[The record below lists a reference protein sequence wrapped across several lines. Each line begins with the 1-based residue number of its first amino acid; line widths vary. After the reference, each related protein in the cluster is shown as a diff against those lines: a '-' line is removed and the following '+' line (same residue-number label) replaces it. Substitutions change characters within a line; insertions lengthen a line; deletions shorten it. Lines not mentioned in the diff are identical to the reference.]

1 MPHLTLRAGA
11 VAVGVLAGG
20 AVAGVLAWALET
32 QSYNIWGAVIVVP
45 PVIALN
51 AVLIWHVSR
60 RNVEP
65 WLSTVMGM
73 ALAAKVAGALTRY
86 FVAYVVYNGVADAE
100 GYNLYAAAN
109 YGLWREGFIA
119 WEWGGKQGTQ
129 YMQLITTA
137 IYTAIGPSP
146 LAAFVV
152 FGMFAFWGQYLLFRA
167 FRIALPTGN
176 GRRYAV
182 LVLLLPSMLY
192 WPASIGKE
200 SWLMLFV
207 GVTALGAA
215 KLFTSQSGA
224 FALLA
229 VGAVGTAIVRP
240 HVAVLLFA
248 ALLIAQVL
256 RPTAGHPTGP
266 MAKLGGVLVLGSAAL
281 VLMSQS
287 AAFLGID
294 DLTWQALSESV
305 DWAGDQTGQG
315 GSAFTPV
322 PIGSPWGVVA
332 ATLTV
337 LFRPFPWEAGNI
349 QMLLQSLEGVALI
362 VLAIKAWPQL
372 RRLPSILRQNPYLL
386 FSVIYLAGFIWAFSG
401 FGNFGIL
408 ARQRVL
414 MLPFFLVLLALPP
427 TVQAVTGRRTDQ
439 ELDDVRS

>member
-11 VAVGVLAGG
+11 VATGVLAGG
-20 AVAGVLAWALET
+20 VVAGVLAWALET
-32 QSYNIWGAVIVVP
+32 QSYNVWGAVIVVP
-45 PVIALN
+45 LVLAIN
-51 AVLIWHVSR
+51 AVLIWQVAR

-65 WLSTVMGM
+65 WLATILGV
-73 ALAAKVAGALTRY
+73 ALAAKVVGALTRY

-109 YGLWREGFIA
+109 YGLWREGFIS

-137 IYTAIGPSP
+137 IYTVIGPSP
-146 LAAFVV
+146 LAAFVI
-152 FGMFAFWGQYLLFRA
+152 FGLLAFWGQYLLFRA
-167 FRIALPTGN
+167 FRIAVPDGN
-176 GRRYAV
+176 GRRYAL

-215 KLFTSQSGA
+215 KLFNSQPGA
-224 FALLA
+224 YALLA
-229 VGAVGTAIVRP
+229 MGAVGTAIVRP

-248 ALLIAQVL
+248 ALLIAQIL
-256 RPTAGHPTGP
+256 RPTVGHPTGLL
-266 MAKLGGVLVLGSAAL
+266 AKLGGVLVLGGAAV

-337 LFRPFPWEAGNI
+337 LFRPFPWEAGNL
-349 QMLLQSLEGVALI
+349 QMLLQSLEGVVLI

-372 RRLPSILRQNPYLL
+372 RRLPAFIRQNPYVL
-386 FSVIYLAGFIWAFSG
+386 FSVIYMAGFIWAFAG

-414 MLPFFLVLLALPP
+414 MLPFFLVVLALPP
-427 TVQAVTGRRTDQ
+427 TVQAMSKHRTGR
-439 ELDDVRS
+439 ELDDVRR